1 MKQTQPVNRPI
12 YIFFYIQWSVIT
24 VYIACEPRYRKAC
37 IYSHGFINPLCRSD
51 LSAENR
57 CVWKGNRP
65 PVSLKPCP
73 HCRRKG
79 RLSQKTA
86 RQQRQSHFS
95 ATVWKAFRLSTVAN
109 RSFPVVAARIWND
122 LPADLTS
129 AESLSTFRQQLKTQ
143 SVSEVISGYFVFC
156 LDL

>member
-1 MKQTQPVNRPI
+1 MLTGSGYLKKNDPPWNDSLFLLRTVLLLLSPCLLHLFPCC
-12 YIFFYIQWSVIT
+12 IF
-24 VYIACEPRYRKAC
+24 K
-37 IYSHGFINPLCRSD
+37 IYSAIRLYSRKCVINSVFRLVK
-51 LSAENR
+51 A
-57 CVWKGNRP
+57 
-65 PVSLKPCP
+65 CP
-73 HCRRKG
+73 HCRRKV
-79 RLSQKTA
+79 RLSLLS
-86 RQQRQSHFS
+86 RRFLRQSPFS